1 MFDMEPYAF
10 YPKRSF
16 LFKYDKYLN
25 PIWMKSI
32 EGFISGADE
41 NFTTVESINY
51 CAVSFEY

>member
-51 CAVSFEY
+51 CAVSLEF